1 MFKGWCAMLIV
12 LGDSGIPIQMANI
25 FSLPGKQLAYPH
37 VNHST
42 HWCSTTLLLP
52 HLSQRRNVK
61 CE

>member
-1 MFKGWCAMLIV
+1 MLVV
-12 LGDSGIPIQMANI
+12 LGDSGIPMQMENI

-42 HWCSTTLLLP
+42 HWRSTPLTLP

-61 CE
+61 CG